1 MNTEYGSDSSIDPN
15 SNHVDESNSHT
26 DGQSCLQL
34 YIEDQRQVDADKKMP
49 YILMLARGLHAS
61 IPKEVDITN
70 VEPFKKA
77 LEINIVKKKP
87 IALSKPLLCQEL
99 KRRNPTKKLNINN
112 KKVDE
117 LFLMLI
123 NDDIH
128 DDLDKAYIEREV
140 SMYIDNIKKGIDE
153 AEAKRKDAG
162 GRIEASDR
170 LRYIMALDLCGDI
183 REAYL
188 RSQDV
193 LNRVALD
200 ARNTEAAPKDFHDRI
215 VEKFNDMA
223 WIPKT
228 MMNNDLHSYFGEEHV
243 CPKRETYSMTREK
256 SKQLIQDMKHKLNEI
271 CKRYDRSGNGAGQV
285 DSDNEEDD
293 GDAHQMIFGR
303 FDIDL
308 ARLKGGDDRQNFLN
322 HEPIDLLYW
331 WDVMDR
337 HNLIHF
343 TTAQLRGANAATSDG
358 QPSRTSYGA
367 YSDSSTSAVNISRK
381 RPKVI
386 DSFEQG
392 IASLQKGLKDNVS
405 TVGFALC
412 KMNEQC
418 IMEQIDDLTHRKR
431 ELKNEWRKEKKQVTY
446 DSDDDGEFFKSSIQE
461 INQLI
466 AAKQGYLDELKKE
479 HNKRSD

>member
-1 MNTEYGSDSSIDPN
+1 MNTEYISDSSDNLIHLEEINCQKD
-15 SNHVDESNSHT
+15 
-26 DGQSCLQL
+26 DGKECCLQL
-34 YIEDQRQVDADKKMP
+34 YVEDQRQVEADKKMP

-61 IPKEVDITN
+61 VPKEVDITN

-77 LEINIVKKKP
+77 LELNIVKKKP
-87 IALSKPLLCQEL
+87 ISLSKPLLCQEI

-112 KKVDE
+112 NKVDD
-117 LFLMLI
+117 LFSMLDA
-123 NDDIH
+123 DDIT
-128 DDLDKAYIEREV
+128 DDLDKAYIEREASV
-140 SMYIDNIKKGIDE
+140 YIDNIKKGIEE
-153 AEAKRKDAG
+153 AEARKKDNG

-170 LRYIMALDLCGDI
+170 LRYVITLDLCGDV

-200 ARNTEAAPKDFHDRI
+200 ARNTAAAPKDFHDQI
-215 VEKFNDMA
+215 VEKFNDNA
-223 WIPKT
+223 WIPRT
-228 MMNNDLHSYFGEEHV
+228 TINIDLHSYFGEERI
-243 CPKRETYSMTREK
+243 CPKREAYSMTREK

-285 DSDNEEDD
+285 DSDDEEE
-293 GDAHQMIFGR
+293 GGTGNAVNFGR
-303 FDIDL
+303 FDMDL

-322 HEPIDLLYW
+322 HESIDLLYW

-358 QPSRTSYGA
+358 QPSRTSY
-367 YSDSSTSAVNISRK
+367 SNSSSASNSSNPRK
-381 RPKVI
+381 KPKVI
-386 DSFEQG
+386 DIEQS
-392 IASLQKGLKDNVS
+392 IASLQEGLKDNVS

-431 ELKNEWRKEKKQVTY
+431 ELKNEWRKEKKHTTY

-461 INQLI
+461 IDQLI
-466 AAKQGYLDELKKE
+466 TAKQGYLDELKEE
-479 HNKRSD
+479 HNKRSEM